1 MEFLKKDSIIS
12 RQVILTVLHIY
23 GTILRYSKPSING
36 EHLRRRWKVKD
47 DDLEARRRELEL
59 SLASDYSLSDRSKY
73 ELIKKIM
80 DVLEESMED
89 DKRFD
94 DD

>member
-1 MEFLKKDSIIS
+1 M
-12 RQVILTVLHIY
+12 
-23 GTILRYSKPSING
+23 
-36 EHLRRRWKVKD
+36 RRSEIMNE

-59 SLASDYSLSDRSKY
+59 SLASEYSLSDRSKY

-89 DKRFD
+89 DKKFD

>member
-1 MEFLKKDSIIS
+1 M
-12 RQVILTVLHIY
+12 
-23 GTILRYSKPSING
+23 
-36 EHLRRRWKVKD
+36 KD
-47 DDLEARRRELEL
+47 DDLEARRLELEL
-59 SLASDYSLSDRSKY
+59 SLANQYQMSDRSKY

-89 DKRFD
+89 DKKFD